1 MTVTDQ
7 STDDASTDTGQTS
20 TDTTDTT
27 QTSTDTTTKPETT
40 DMAAEAAKW
49 KELSRKH
56 EERAKANSGAMKE
69 LEQLRK
75 ASMTDTEKAI
85 TEAKAAARAEVLAEV
100 GASLVDAEV
109 RAATMGRQL
118 DADALLDGL
127 NRSRFLGDDG
137 KPDRAAIT
145 EWLDRLAP
153 KGEVK
158 RTATDTGQGARGA
171 PAAGAITREQLKT
184 MTSAQIEAARKS
196 GKLDH
201 LLR

>member
-1 MTVTDQ
+1 
-7 STDDASTDTGQTS
+7 
-20 TDTTDTT
+20 
-27 QTSTDTTTKPETT
+27 
-40 DMAAEAAKW
+40 
-49 KELSRKH
+49 
-56 EERAKANSGAMKE
+56 MKE